1 MMNQQPT
8 IESLLEKVDCKYTLV
23 IVASRRARQLIKDGD
38 IKKENPLTIAI
49 NEIDKG
55 TVVYHSHY

>member
-1 MMNQQPT
+1 MSKNPT

-38 IKKENPLTIAI
+38 TKERNPLAIAI
-49 NEIDKG
+49 SEIDEG
-55 TVVYHSHY
+55 IVTYQSHY

>member
-1 MMNQQPT
+1 MNQQPT

>member
-1 MMNQQPT
+1 MNQQPT

-23 IVASRRARQLIKDGD
+23 IVAARRARQLIKDGD
-38 IKKENPLTIAI
+38 MKEQNPLTVAI

-55 TVVYHSHY
+55 TVTYKSHY